1 MTPLFKKLLGLNW
14 ILLAVMGFLLL
25 GGALIIYYAT
35 HFRVDDPVIEG
46 IWRRHIQW
54 GVIGLCAFFVASL
67 IDYQWIRWGA
77 VPAFLAGVGG
87 LVAVQMVGVVKG
99 AVIVLAVLVQR
110 GSRE

>member
-14 ILLAVMGFLLL
+14 ILLAVMGVLLI

-35 HFRVDDPVIEG
+35 HFRADDPVIEG

-67 IDYQWIRWGA
+67 IDYQWIRWG
-77 VPAFLAGVGG
+77 GVSSGANGG
-87 LVAVQMVGVVKG
+87 GGEGGGNCQ
-99 AVIVLAVLVQR
+99 
-110 GSRE
+110 